1 MFICHIFSLISLHTG
16 TILAKPLQATTEKD
30 PSPSVSP
37 ENLINAGFLSNSSAS
52 NPTLAR
58 ISAENAFSIQCDGA
72 FYGFNPNIA
81 DCEGAAQSINPDSD
95 QLTWGE
101 RHTGLP
107 ADIFNLPFAVF
118 GGKA

>member
-1 MFICHIFSLISLHTG
+1 MMFVCHVFSFMSLYAG
-16 TILAKPLQATTEKD
+16 AILAKPLQATTGKA

-37 ENLINAGFLSNSSAS
+37 NLSDVGFTSNLSTSTPIPN
-52 NPTLAR
+52 T
-58 ISAENAFSIQCDGA
+58 SAENAFSIECNGVL
-72 FYGFNPNIA
+72 YGFNPNIA
-81 DCEGAAQSINPDSD
+81 DCEGAAQSVNPDPD

-107 ADIFNLPFAVF
+107 ADVFNLPFAVF